1 MLGIAPVNSEWNFR
15 ITDQRLILLKTKN
28 ENVRKAAALDVLTN
42 LPFTLN
48 IPSDIDIKSL
58 YSEKEYLAT
67 VNVYSANNLEG
78 VDKDF
83 INFFSALD
91 INQSIEDFLKTYWI
105 YPGKIRFELVK
116 VEEP

>member
-1 MLGIAPVNSEWNFR
+1 
-15 ITDQRLILLKTKN
+15 
-28 ENVRKAAALDVLTN
+28 
-42 LPFTLN
+42 
-48 IPSDIDIKSL
+48 
-58 YSEKEYLAT
+58 LAT
-67 VNVYSANNLEG
+67 VNVYSSNNLEG

-83 INFFSALD
+83 VNFFSALD